1 MADGALAAKLRIRPA
16 IPADVPAVF
25 RMKRALARDEG
36 NEAVLRASEQ
46 DWLRDGFGP
55 GAPFHCLVA
64 EWGAEPIGMVTYSA
78 VYMTALGG
86 PIFTVQDL
94 YVEPARR
101 KLGAGRALLARVA
114 AAALECGVPLIELNV
129 MDASPARKF
138 YRRLGFGHLKQ
149 CLTYAIGGDA
159 MTALAAAAERET

>member
-1 MADGALAAKLRIRPA
+1 MAEGALAVKLRVRPA
-16 IPADVPAVF
+16 VPADVPAVF

-36 NEAVLRASEQ
+36 NEAVLRASER
-46 DWLRDGFGP
+46 DWLRDGFGA
-55 GAPFHCLVA
+55 GARFHCLVA
-64 EWGAEPIGMVTYSA
+64 EAGEEPVGMVTYSA

-94 YVEPARR
+94 YVEPRHR

-114 AAALECGVPLIELNV
+114 AAALERGVPLIELSV
-129 MDASPARKF
+129 MDANPARKF

-149 CLTYAIGGDA
+149 CLTYAIGGDP
-159 MTALAAAAERET
+159 MTALAAAAECET